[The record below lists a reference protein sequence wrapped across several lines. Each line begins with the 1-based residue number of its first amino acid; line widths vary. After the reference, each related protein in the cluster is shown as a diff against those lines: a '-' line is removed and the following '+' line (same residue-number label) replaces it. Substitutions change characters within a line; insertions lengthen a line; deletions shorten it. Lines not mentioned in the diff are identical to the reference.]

1 MPVKARYWKNPAHH
15 LKEVHDRR
23 ARLIALGLSIFLS
36 LSPAAQVRSLIRR
49 NNWRKAHLK
58 NNRASCVKYRK
69 KLIRL
74 FGTCSPRAVWQHT
87 MLKTTL
93 DNKLRKLRA
102 KTYERK

>member
-15 LKEVHDRR
+15 LKEVNDRR
-23 ARLIALGLSIFLS
+23 AKLVALGLSYFLS
-36 LSPAAQVRSLIRR
+36 LSPASQAHRLIYG

-74 FGTCSPRAVWQHT
+74 FGTSSPSAVWQHT
-87 MLKTTL
+87 MLKTTA

-102 KTYERK
+102 KSYERK